1 MCQRHERAVCKDG
14 REKQKSTQIRRRSE
28 KISVD
33 AERQRRYR
41 AVRKLRV
48 EPTCKFLEEIA
59 EMTGLPLE
67 EVQELAKKD
76 IVSFLYLK
84 RESLGYFYV
93 MLKGRKYEK
102 IFFVRLIQ

>member
-1 MCQRHERAVCKDG
+1 MNEPFAKME
-14 REKQKSTQIRRRSE
+14 EKSKKSTQIRRRSE
-28 KISVD
+28 KISVG